1 MAKSLVLSLCAFIA
15 VTVLIDAPSKVLDS
29 LPDPWR
35 LVLIS
40 MTINALRILGSPSS
54 SAASAVNPDDSED
67 DAPHRLRGPDR
78 LAAGGVAAGPR
89 HSPAR
94 RSGWQPQ
101 LPCLVAAA
109 LRPATGSPGLHGRR

>member
-40 MTINALRILGSPSS
+40 MTINALRILALAIVIG
-54 SAASAVNPDDSED
+54 
-67 DAPHRLRGPDR
+67 RLGDQ
-78 LAAGGVAAGPR
+78 PR
-89 HSPAR
+89 R
-94 RSGWQPQ
+94 Q
-101 LPCLVAAA
+101 
-109 LRPATGSPGLHGRR
+109 